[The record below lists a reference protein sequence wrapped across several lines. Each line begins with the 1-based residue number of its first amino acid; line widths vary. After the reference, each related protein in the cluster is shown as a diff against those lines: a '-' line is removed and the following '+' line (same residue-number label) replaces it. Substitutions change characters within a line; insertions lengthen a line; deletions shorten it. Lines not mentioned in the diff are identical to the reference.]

1 MSDMLLRI
9 LLSSL
14 FLTLA
19 GAAAERALRDMGRP
33 FRGVWILTMAATMAT
48 TMLLAAGGSLPLS
61 APDAMTRMAS
71 LTNPADSGTL
81 VAESGRGS
89 LDYAVIAWVVLTALL
104 LVTLAFCSVLQK
116 RRLNGGVSAR
126 IDGVMVLLTD
136 RFGPAVAGVLHPVIV
151 VPAWLME
158 LPQRQRRL
166 VVRHEAEHAAA
177 GDQRLAAVALVI
189 CCLIPWNPFVWLHFH
204 RLRLAI
210 EIDCDARVLRRERG
224 ARGDYGRL
232 LIDVAERM
240 ARGTPLV
247 TALVYPR
254 SSLERRI
261 RMITRRTARPAYAAA
276 WALGALIMIAGA
288 CMEPSAP
295 RDPGGQFI
303 VSEAKVDSAGQGTT
317 LRPLD
322 RATAEAKFTFR
333 TPVGDRELS
342 ISGNRL
348 VRFRARVDSD
358 GRATD
363 VIFAPGTPTELRPLA
378 RKSIGSVRFHTRD
391 AADASSE
398 WIPAIVT
405 VPTR

>member
-1 MSDMLLRI
+1 MSDVLLRI

-14 FLTLA
+14 LLTLA

-33 FRGVWILTMAATMAT
+33 LRGVWIVTMAATIST
-48 TMLLAAGGSLPLS
+48 TVLLTSGGSLPLS

-71 LTNPADSGTL
+71 LTNPADSRAFA
-81 VAESGRGS
+81 AESARAL
-89 LDYAVIAWVVLTALL
+89 LDYAVIAWVALTALL
-104 LVTLAFCSVLQK
+104 LVTLALCTVLQK

-177 GDQRLAAVALVI
+177 GDQRLAAVALVM
-189 CCLIPWNPFVWLHFH
+189 CCLIPWNPFVWLHFN

-224 ARGDYGRL
+224 ARGDYGML

-240 ARGTPLV
+240 ARGTPLA
-247 TALVYPR
+247 TALVHPR

-261 RMITRRTARPAYAAA
+261 HMITRSTRRPVYAVA
-276 WALGALIMIAGA
+276 WALGALVMIAGA
-288 CMEPSAP
+288 CMEPTEP
-295 RDPGGQFI
+295 PPGGGAST
-303 VSEAKVDSAGQGTT
+303 VS
-317 LRPLD
+317 
-322 RATAEAKFTFR
+322 RATFDSVPLSPLQVPLKQKSGEASYLFR
-333 TPVGDRELS
+333 RPDRGGAS
-342 ISGNRL
+342 SGGEYRL
-348 VRFRARVDSD
+348 VRFEARVDAE

-363 VIFAPGTPTELRPLA
+363 IRFDPSTREELQPLA
-378 RKSIGSVRFHTRD
+378 RKSIESAQFRREVD
-391 AADASSE
+391 ATPGE
-398 WIPAIVT
+398 RVPAIVT
-405 VPTR
+405 VPTP

>member
-9 LLSSL
+9 ILSSVL
-14 FLTLA
+14 LTLA

-33 FRGVWILTMAATMAT
+33 LRGIWMLTMAATLAT
-48 TMLLAAGGSLPLS
+48 TMLLAAGGSLPLA
-61 APDAMTRMAS
+61 APDAMTRIAS
-71 LTNPADSGTL
+71 LTGPPQSHTF
-81 VAESGRGS
+81 VAESGRS
-89 LDYAVIAWVVLTALL
+89 LLDYAVIAWVALTALL
-104 LVTLAFCSVLQK
+104 LVTLALCSVRQK
-116 RRLNGGVSAR
+116 RRLDGGVSAT

-158 LPQRQRRL
+158 LPQSQRRL

-177 GDQRLAAVALVI
+177 GDQRLAAVALVV

-224 ARGDYGRL
+224 ARGDYGML

-240 ARGTPLV
+240 ARGTPLA
-247 TALVYPR
+247 TALVHPR

-261 RMITRRTARPAYAAA
+261 YMITRSTRRPVYAAA

-288 CMEPSAP
+288 CMEPTEPPPA
-295 RDPGGQFI
+295 GGEFKMSRAAFDSIPLSPTRLPFKQK
-303 VSEAKVDSAGQGTT
+303 SGEAS
-317 LRPLD
+317 
-322 RATAEAKFTFR
+322 F
-333 TPVGDRELS
+333 
-342 ISGNRL
+342 L
-348 VRFRARVDSD
+348 VRRQDFSGASSDRKHGIVRFDARIDAE

-363 VIFAPGTPTELRPLA
+363 IRFDPSTREDLQPLA
-378 RKSIGSVRFHTRD
+378 RKSIESAKFRRPAGSTPGDRV
-391 AADASSE
+391 S
-398 WIPAIVT
+398 AIVT
-405 VPTR
+405 VPTP